1 MKNYLYIILL
11 FLFCTS
17 CSKKE
22 TPKKQNT
29 SNVTF
34 TTLTAKKNYT
44 VADSITLEFTASKQS
59 NAVLVLKNAY
69 GITAIKPIKS
79 NNKLTYKVPENF
91 TKIVGNLHWLLV
103 LNNHIKLQDTVVIMP
118 EANNYP
124 KLETYLGP
132 RSIVAGGND
141 FSMLVNTPTDRFD
154 NPLAAGTKVAIKH
167 QFRKEVTTDTLKVKN
182 LVAWTNI
189 FSPQKTGR
197 ILITSLVDSTKS
209 KELTSVILPDNASN
223 FTINYSRNHKY
234 ADGNQII
241 TFTTSTIKDNHG
253 NVVSDGTLVL
263 FTVKDNQGNLLQT
276 NGTTINGVA
285 MAKLLHPSKK
295 ESWTV
300 TAYVTGAAKSDSI
313 KVDFSS
319 AVKDYKVHLSAN
331 NRIITIGPIESFMQ
345 QFVPDGLTVTVF
357 IYTKEGAL
365 LNTIK
370 TTTLKGVA
378 RFNFDENF
386 YKKGSY
392 TIKIEAAGIIK
403 NKVIMLK

>member
-1 MKNYLYIILL
+1 MKNYIYIILL
-11 FLFCTS
+11 FLFCIS
-17 CSKKE
+17 CGKKE

-29 SNVTF
+29 KNVAF
-34 TTLTAKKNYT
+34 TLITSKKNYT
-44 VADSITLEFTASKQS
+44 VSDSISLEFSTNQQN
-59 NAVLVLKNAY
+59 NAILVLKNAY
-69 GITAIKPIKS
+69 GITAIKPKLNS
-79 NNKLTYKVPENF
+79 TKLTYKIPSNF
-91 TKIVGNLHWLLV
+91 TKIVGNLKWLLV
-103 LNNHIKLQDTVVIMP
+103 LDNSTKLQGTLNITP
-118 EANNYP
+118 ETNNYP

-132 RSIVAGGND
+132 RSIVAGGKD
-141 FSMLVNTPTDRFD
+141 FSMLVNAPTDRFD
-154 NPLAAGTKVAIKH
+154 NPLQTGTKVAIKH
-167 QFRKEVTTDTLKVKN
+167 QFKKEVITDTLRVKN

-209 KELTSVILPDNASN
+209 KELTTVILPDNASN
-223 FTINYSRNHKY
+223 FTVDYSRNHKY

-263 FTVKDNQGNLLQT
+263 FTVKDSMGNLLQT

-285 MAKLLHPSKK
+285 IAKLLHPSKK

-300 TAYVTGAAKSDSI
+300 TAYVTGAAKSDPI
-313 KVDFSS
+313 MVDFSS
-319 AVKDYKVHLSAN
+319 AIKDYKIQLSTN

-345 QFVPDGLTVTVF
+345 QFVPDGLTVTVC
-357 IYTKEGAL
+357 IYTKDGKL

-370 TTTLKGVA
+370 TTSLKGIA
-378 RFNFDENF
+378 KFNFDENF
-386 YKKGSY
+386 YKEGTY
-392 TIKIEAAGIIK
+392 NIKIEAAGIIK